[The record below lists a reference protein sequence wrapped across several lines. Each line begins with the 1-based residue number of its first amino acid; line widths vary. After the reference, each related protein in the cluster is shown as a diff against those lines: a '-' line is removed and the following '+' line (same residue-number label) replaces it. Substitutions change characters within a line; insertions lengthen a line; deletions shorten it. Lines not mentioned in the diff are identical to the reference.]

1 MVIDHLH
8 NRLFRLVHS
17 LIVLE
22 HHVFQNQESLISQP
36 PTTPV
41 NAEHVTHTPAVLI
54 PQQQMFL
61 SAIMSA
67 LRNQHT
73 KNLHEKWCNMV
84 TSCLPYFGENLKQI
98 SISVIHQICNNIEE
112 VAGNYKSSKIDGDV
126 CSDYAVTQL
135 ESLTILC
142 HYCLLDSS
150 QTVNQANTPNP
161 SSTPLS
167 NPGEILN
174 NLVNAF
180 FSPMANDLHSA
191 KQNADCYQNARKTVL
206 SHMPRII
213 SSVAKLWQTIV
224 GLEGDYNGVYGN
236 AKVVKQQLLEFLSP
250 ISVHHSGSFVA
261 AVAVTWF
268 ERKSI
273 FSNVKMVSFCLLR
286 LLTFLDHCF
295 FLYVFNFFRRKKRA
309 VAYDKN

>member
-1 MVIDHLH
+1 
-8 NRLFRLVHS
+8 
-17 LIVLE
+17 
-22 HHVFQNQESLISQP
+22 
-36 PTTPV
+36 
-41 NAEHVTHTPAVLI
+41 
-54 PQQQMFL
+54 MFL

-112 VAGNYKSSKIDGDV
+112 IAGNYRSSKMDGDL
-126 CSDYAVTQL
+126 CCDYAVTQL

-150 QTVNQANTPNP
+150 QTINQSNTPNP
-161 SSTPLS
+161 STPLS

-180 FSPMANDLHSA
+180 FSPAVNDVNSTN
-191 KQNADCYQNARKTVL
+191 KQNTDCYQSARKTIL

-224 GLEGDYNGVYGN
+224 ALEGDYNGLYGN
-236 AKVVKQQLLEFLSP
+236 ARVVKQQLLEFLSP

-273 FSNVKMVSFCLLR
+273 FSNVKMVLPEPNASQSNLVYLISAIRVIPLDNLVQTVTAVIKNPPLIEGLSSDICLDVCVLE
-286 LLTFLDHCF
+286 LF
-295 FLYVFNFFRRKKRA
+295 YW
-309 VAYDKN
+309 